1 MALLL
6 TDKFQYWLKTGASVF
21 TRVTEDTAFD
31 PKTNRK
37 QYETNYKDRINQS
50 IHAISQ
56 TTTISFDIDLAD
68 SGALQTYLEAN
79 EDAMNVATEVVRVA
93 MHRPALPAWAATTA
107 YALGVRII
115 ADSKIY
121 ECTTAGTSG
130 ASAPTWPA
138 TGTVTDG
145 TTLVWTYVSA
155 STGYVIGTAG
165 YSAKKAAFV
174 MNQDPHDG
182 DAADR
187 LRARG
192 ELTMTDIE
200 WTAGTFDPATATFT
214 PAA

>member
-37 QYETNYKDRINQS
+37 QYETNYKDRVNQS

-56 TTTISFDIDLAD
+56 TTTISFDIDMAD

-79 EDAMNVATEVVRVA
+79 EDVMNVATEVIRVS
-93 MHRPALPAWAATTA
+93 MHKPATLPAV
-107 YALGVRII
+107 G
-115 ADSKIY
+115 Y
-121 ECTTAGTSG
+121 E
-130 ASAPTWPA
+130 
-138 TGTVTDG
+138 
-145 TTLVWTYVSA
+145 
-155 STGYVIGTAG
+155 
-165 YSAKKAAFV
+165 AKKAAFV

-192 ELTMTDIE
+192 ELTMTDTV

-214 PAA
+214 PES